1 MISALNPVSRK
12 GLILIVVAI
21 IIIAAGYL
29 GYIYTVPKPTV
40 AKPVKIAILTDFTLP
55 VLKGQGEAS
64 ILAIEDINKTG
75 GILGRRVEYVW
86 LNTMRKVDV
95 AITAYRKAL
104 IEEGAKYVVLE
115 GVSEE
120 MLALME
126 EGTKL
131 YSQYPHILMY
141 VGMASEVSLKIIN
154 EYDKYKF
161 AFRMFDVDYDA
172 NVRRPYDYF
181 LHARDVLKVSKIA
194 ILIEDAA
201 WTYGAREGFQATTKL
216 GDVKQKPLRELAK
229 ELGLEV
235 VYEAKIAVGE
245 KNFVPILETI
255 AARGAQYIFA
265 MTSWYTDC
273 VTLTKQWATSAAG
286 DAYLALYGG
295 PNHWT
300 TFWDLTGGAALG
312 VISGVYDI
320 EDFPPVSPYTQ
331 SFIKKMHEKG
341 LRVDMSA
348 HYYYSLIY
356 HIKAAIEKAGD
367 PDNIDAV
374 IKALEEV
381 EFKGHTILLA
391 PKVFLGE
398 KSPIFHSY
406 PAYVGFLFQF
416 QGKDKVVNISDPN
429 DPILLE
435 RYPKDLLGKYCHPEL
450 AKPPAE
456 LRKQAG

>member
-1 MISALNPVSRK
+1 MV
-12 GLILIVVAI
+12 VVAI
-21 IIIAAGYL
+21 IIIAAAGYV
-29 GYIYTVPKPTV
+29 GYIYTAPKPTV
-40 AKPVKIAILTDFTLP
+40 AKPVKIAVLTDFTSP
-55 VLKGQGEAS
+55 VLRAEGEAA
-64 ILAIEDINKTG
+64 ILAIDEVNKTG
-75 GILGRRVEYVW
+75 GILGRKVEYVW

-104 IEEGAKYVVLE
+104 MEEGAKYVILE

-141 VGMASEVSLKIIN
+141 CGMASEVTLKVIN

-161 AFRMFDVDYDA
+161 AFRIFDVDFDA
-172 NVRRPYDYF
+172 NVLRPYDYF

-201 WTYGAREGFQATTKL
+201 WTYGAREGFSTTTKF
-216 GDVKQKPLRELAK
+216 GDVKQKPLREIAK

-235 VYEAKIAVGE
+235 VYEANIAVGE
-245 KNFVPILETI
+245 KNFVPIMEAI
-255 AARGAQYIFA
+255 AAKGAQYIFV
-265 MTSWYTDC
+265 MSSWYTDC
-273 VTLTKQWATSAAG
+273 VTLTKQWSTSAAR

-312 VISGVYDI
+312 VISGVYDV
-320 EDFPPVSPYTQ
+320 EDFPPVSPLTQ
-331 SFIKKMHEKG
+331 QFIKKMHEKD
-341 LRVDMSA
+341 LRVDLSA
-348 HYYYSLIY
+348 HYYYSAIY
-356 HIKAAIEKAGD
+356 HLKKAIEKAGD

-381 EFKGHTILLA
+381 DFKEHTVLVA
-391 PKVFLGE
+391 PKVTLGE

-406 PAYVGFLFQF
+406 PGYAGFLFQF
-416 QGKDKVVNISDPN
+416 QGKDKVVVISDPN
-429 DPILLE
+429 DPVLRE
-435 RYPKDLLGKYCHPEL
+435 RYPKDLLEKYCHPEL
-450 AKPPAE
+450 AKSPAE
-456 LRKQAG
+456 LRK